1 MPLLARALVLFSW
14 ITCFATAEKQD
25 SLTVPTVE
33 SATITVPTTK
43 MPVSDVNV
51 RFIIFSYAL
60 TKAVKYGFRIFFEI
74 LKLLSLVNIIKLV
87 LIFSFQNSWLYAWC
101 NQTGRV
107 YFLTRSCRG
116 LPKQHMGYSV

>member
-33 SATITVPTTK
+33 LATITVPTTK

-51 RFIIFSYAL
+51 RFIIFSYAS
-60 TKAVKYGFRIFFEI
+60 TKAESMASDFFLKY
-74 LKLLSLVNIIKLV
+74 
-87 LIFSFQNSWLYAWC
+87 
-101 NQTGRV
+101 
-107 YFLTRSCRG
+107 
-116 LPKQHMGYSV
+116 

>member
-51 RFIIFSYAL
+51 RFI
-60 TKAVKYGFRIFFEI
+60 
-74 LKLLSLVNIIKLV
+74 SLML
-87 LIFSFQNSWLYAWC
+87 
-101 NQTGRV
+101 
-107 YFLTRSCRG
+107 
-116 LPKQHMGYSV
+116 